1 MTKKGVMTSEFY
13 VVVAVL
19 APWIAQQLGIDLAG
33 AIGSADELRRT
44 IEAAHGGS
52 DLPVWVA
59 AAYVIGRN
67 VVKIAQRDRP

>member
-1 MTKKGVMTSEFY
+1 MIKGAKTSELY
-13 VVVAVL
+13 VTLVVL
-19 APWIAQQLGIDLAG
+19 LPWIAGQLGIDMSA

-52 DLPVWVA
+52 DMPVWVA

-67 VVKIAQRDRP
+67 IVKIAQKG

>member
-1 MTKKGVMTSEFY
+1 MIKGTKTSELY
-13 VVVAVL
+13 VTLVVL
-19 APWIAQQLGIDLAG
+19 LPWIAGQLGIDMSA

-52 DLPVWVA
+52 DMPVWVA

-67 VVKIAQRDRP
+67 IVKVMQKG